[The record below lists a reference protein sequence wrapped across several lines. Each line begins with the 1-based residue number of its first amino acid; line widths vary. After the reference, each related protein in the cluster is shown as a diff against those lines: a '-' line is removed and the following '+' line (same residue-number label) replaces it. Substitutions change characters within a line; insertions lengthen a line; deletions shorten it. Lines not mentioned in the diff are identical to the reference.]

1 MYQAVARSSAPLTV
15 HITWLPP
22 LDYYQ
27 LEDITYDDDEQFYR
41 WQEDETSRFEKE
53 ENDLLIIRQLSL
65 KIQ

>member
-1 MYQAVARSSAPLTV
+1 M
-15 HITWLPP
+15 
-22 LDYYQ
+22 DYYQ
-27 LEDITYDDDEQFYR
+27 LEDIAYDDDEQFYR